1 MPKITKLESSVPKA
15 ARRARVAAYTR
26 VSADG
31 HMPLHSLSAQ
41 VSYYSSLIQKNPEW
55 EYVGV
60 YTDEGISG
68 SSIEKRDGFRKLIRD
83 CDAGKIDIILVKS
96 ISRFAR
102 NTVDLLE
109 TIRHLSSIGVE
120 VKFDRE
126 NISTFSG
133 DGELLI
139 TLLASFAQ
147 EENRSLSE
155 NIKWAIRKHFEQGI
169 PNGHKAP
176 YGYEWDGEMFRI
188 IPEQGKVVKEIY
200 RHYLAGKS
208 AYAVA
213 KSLAADGVVGQAGAP
228 IEETTVKNIL
238 SSLSYTGTM
247 ILQKSYLTDGHKRRK
262 NTGELPR
269 YAVEGMFEP
278 LVSVEDFAKVQE
290 IRRRR
295 ADSMP
300 NKNPTLTAFSGIV
313 KCGQCGSSICRR
325 TGSNGKRW
333 VCNTRERKGMNICG
347 SRPIRE
353 TELMD
358 AAAQA
363 LGIDAYDE
371 AKVRMEVKRVT
382 IYGDRIEFHL
392 KNGRIKKIVRKY
404 GGFKMRGA
412 FSGKIKCGICGCVCQ
427 SGTRR
432 FRSNG
437 QKVKK
442 KVWICATPRKSCN
455 LRRIM
460 DDELREAAESYFG
473 KDYEA
478 RFVEEIELVIA
489 DNKKFEFFFKDR
501 TVKTW
506 QRK

>member
-1 MPKITKLESSVPKA
+1 MPKVTKLESLMPQAV
-15 ARRARVAAYTR
+15 RRARVAAYTR
-26 VSADG
+26 VSEDR

-41 VSYYSSLIQKNPEW
+41 VSYYSSLIQRNPKW

-60 YTDEGISG
+60 YVDEGISG
-68 SSIEKRDGFRKLIRD
+68 RTIEKRNGFQKLIKD

-109 TIRHLSSIGVE
+109 TIRHLRDIGVE

-147 EENRSLSE
+147 EESRSLSE
-155 NIKWAIRKHFEQGI
+155 NIKWAIRKRFEQGI

-200 RHYLAGKS
+200 RRYLAGES

-213 KSLAADGVVGQAGAP
+213 KSLATEGVVGQAGAP

-238 SSLSYTGTM
+238 SSFSYTGTM
-247 ILQKSYLTDGHKRRK
+247 ILQKSYSTDGHKRRK
-262 NTGELPR
+262 NKGELPR

-278 LVSVEDFAKVQE
+278 LVSTEYFEKVQE
-290 IRRRR
+290 IMRRR

-300 NKNPTLTAFSGIV
+300 NRDPTFTVFSGII
-313 KCGQCGSSICRR
+313 KCGKCGSSISRR
-325 TGSNGKRW
+325 TGSNGKKW

-363 LGIDAYDE
+363 LGTGTYDE
-371 AKVRMEVKRVT
+371 DIVRMEVKRVT

-427 SGTRR
+427 SDTWRLG
-432 FRSNG
+432 SDG

-442 KVWICATPRKSCN
+442 KVWICTTPRKSCN

-460 DDELREAAESYFG
+460 DDELREAAESYIG
-473 KDYEA
+473 KDYESK
-478 RFVEEIELVIA
+478 FVEEIVSVIA
-489 DNKKFEFFFKDR
+489 DNKKLDFIFRDR
-501 TVKTW
+501 TVKIW